1 MYDDLETA
9 GFGSADA
16 AIQYSTADDL
26 NANNEPGFLSKYGL
40 FLGIGAA
47 IGAAYVA
54 THDFKLEEHA
64 RMTANFSYINNHLSA
79 NEANSIAEVAGKA
92 VENQWFGDAAET
104 ESDIYAHVSKLANR
118 DGVITGTES
127 SLLSKLARLR

>member
-9 GFGSADA
+9 GYDSADA
-16 AIQYSTADDL
+16 ALQYSTAEDL

-54 THDFKLEEHA
+54 THDVKLEQHA
-64 RMTANFSYINNHLSA
+64 KMTANFSYINNHLSPS
-79 NEANSIAEVAGKA
+79 EAESIAEVAEKA

-104 ESDIYAHVSKLANR
+104 ESDIYAHVAKLARR

-127 SLLSKLARLR
+127 SLLGKLARLR

>member
-1 MYDDLETA
+1 MYDDLETVGYA
-9 GFGSADA
+9 SADA
-16 AIQYSTADDL
+16 VDQYAVADDL

-64 RMTANFSYINNHLSA
+64 KMTANFSYLNNHLSA
-79 NEANSIAEVAGKA
+79 SEAESIAEVAEKA
-92 VENQWFGDAAET
+92 VEDQWFGDAAET
-104 ESDIYAHVSKLANR
+104 ESDIYAHVSKLAKR

-127 SLLSKLARLR
+127 SLLGKLARLR